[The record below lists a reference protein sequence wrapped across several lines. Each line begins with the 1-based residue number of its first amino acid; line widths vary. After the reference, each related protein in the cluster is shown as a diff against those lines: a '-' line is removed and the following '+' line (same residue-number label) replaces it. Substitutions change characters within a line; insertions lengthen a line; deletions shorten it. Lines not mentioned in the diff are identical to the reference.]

1 MQYFF
6 SKCKQ
11 KVWNAIEFG
20 WSPPKVFDKEGRLTN
35 IVKPKLE
42 RDIGEN
48 ETSENNVR
56 AIYSIFNVIS
66 TYEFFGIVTCR
77 LRRFG
82 ISSK

>member
-35 IVKPKLE
+35 IE
-42 RDIGEN
+42 IG
-48 ETSENNVR
+48 TR
-56 AIYSIFNVIS
+56 Y
-66 TYEFFGIVTCR
+66 R
-77 LRRFG
+77 
-82 ISSK
+82 